1 MDLSFNHGL
10 RVWELVRTGRKYE
23 KDILPLNMNSESN
36 IKISGQVWKTTS
48 PLPLVHLPII
58 T

>member
-1 MDLSFNHGL
+1 MDLSFNQGL
-10 RVWELVRTGRKYE
+10 RAWGLVRTGRKYE
-23 KDILPLNMNSESN
+23 KDTWPLNMNSESN

>member
-1 MDLSFNHGL
+1 MDLSFNDGL

-48 PLPLVHLPII
+48 PLPLVHLPTI